1 MLKEHPFLVTTTY
14 QGDGDTIK
22 YDATKPNRS
31 DAVGKAYKLNADGKG
46 ELVDDGEEFDGV
58 VTEVEDNHK
67 FTGAYMFGGLRLPL
81 GNGATV
87 ARGDRLVGA
96 LGAGSA
102 KGHIKAA
109 PAIPAS
115 PADEAALSA
124 AVTNTLKGRG
134 KVNEFDTTHALVA
147 LGA

>member
-96 LGAGSA
+96 HGAGSA